1 MGNVLSKNFDGEHRW
16 ITDEE
21 HNPGVS
27 IDAMIFTSSSE
38 KPDDDN
44 PTAKYK
50 DQPAIILCNPNAMF
64 Y

>member
-50 DQPAIILCNPNAMF
+50 D
-64 Y
+64 

>member
-16 ITDEE
+16 IT
-21 HNPGVS
+21 NGKVC
-27 IDAMIFTSSSE
+27 IDAMFFTSTSE
-38 KPDDDN
+38 TPNDN
-44 PTAKYK
+44 DPKLMYK